1 MRAGVDHRQRGRDT
15 GEEAVRLAPF
25 ALVLTL
31 LAPPAVAAEP
41 LGRLFYTPD
50 QRSSLDTARSKRAR
64 TALATEKEEPPAPP
78 SPEVV
83 TYGGMVRRSDGKTT
97 VWLNNHAVGEKEA
110 ASRLVGKVRPDGS
123 VTLQSPQTGK
133 NVELRVG
140 QRAELLSGR
149 VEEVYRQAPA
159 RKPELT
165 PAEPAAKPEGAAAT
179 EAERRK
185 EERERQE
192 NMDDALRALRDAAQA
207 RSAET
212 AAPTPPAFP
221 PLREVGTP
229 PLRPPAPAQLPAGK

>member
-1 MRAGVDHRQRGRDT
+1 MDHRQRGRDT
-15 GEEAVRLAPF
+15 GEEAVKLAPF
-25 ALVLTL
+25 ALVLLL

-41 LGRLFYTPD
+41 VGRLFYTPD
-50 QRSSLDTARSKRAR
+50 QRATLDTARSKRAR
-64 TALATEKEEPPAPP
+64 NVGATEKEEPPPRPP

-149 VEEVYRQAPA
+149 VEEGYRHAPA
-159 RKPELT
+159 QKAEVKQPD
-165 PAEPAAKPEGAAAT
+165 PAGGAKPPVEGTAPA
-179 EAERRK
+179 EAERKK
-185 EERERQE
+185 EAREQKE
-192 NMDDALRALRDAAQA
+192 SLDEAVQALREAAK
-207 RSAET
+207 SA
-212 AAPTPPAFP
+212 AAPPPPYVPP
-221 PLREVGTP
+221 PLQETGTP
-229 PLRPPAPAQLPAGK
+229 PLRPAAPAQLPAGK